1 MWSSTASNT
10 RAGGAEVFYE
20 WVYPLHHI
28 EGLGAL
34 NVFRYIT
41 FRAAYAAITALLV
54 CFVLGPPMIEWLR
67 RLRLGQKIR
76 AEGPQAHLAK
86 AGTPTMGGLLIVTAI
101 VVPTLLWGNF
111 HSRPVWIALGATVWL
126 GALGFLDDYLRVVKG
141 LPKGL
146 LGRYKLAGQIVCGAA
161 IGLALVLW
169 PETEISPS
177 LTYVPF
183 MKYRFVEFGI
193 LFVPFVI
200 FIITATSNAV
210 NLTDG
215 LDGLAS
221 GLVAIAAV
229 AFAGMCYLSGHL
241 KFSEYLNISYLRYAG
256 ELTVFCAAVLGASL
270 GFLWYNAHPADVFMG
285 YTGSLALG
293 GALGTVAVL
302 IKREFWLAL
311 VGGVFVAETLSVMI
325 QVVSFRIWG
334 RRVFR
339 MSPLHHHFE
348 LSGWAES
355 RVVLRFYIVGALL
368 ALLSLSTFK
377 LQ

>member
-1 MWSSTASNT
+1 M
-10 RAGGAEVFYE
+10 FYE
-20 WVYPLHHI
+20 WVYPLHTTD
-28 EGLGAL
+28 GLGAL

-67 RLRLGQKIR
+67 RVGLGQRIR
-76 AEGPQAHLAK
+76 AEGPQAHLTK

-101 VVPTLLWGNF
+101 AVPTLLWGNF

-126 GALGFLDDYLRVVKG
+126 GALGFLDDYLRVVRG
-141 LPKGL
+141 FPKGL

-161 IGLALVLW
+161 IALILVLW
-169 PETEISPS
+169 PEKGLSP
-177 LTYVPF
+177 TWTHVPF
-183 MKYRFVEFGI
+183 VKFRFVDFGL

-200 FIITATSNAV
+200 FIITASSNSV

-221 GLVAIAAV
+221 GLVAIAAI
-229 AFAGMCYLSGHL
+229 AFAGMCYLSGHVR
-241 KFSEYLNISYLRYAG
+241 FSEYLNISHLRYAG

-270 GFLWYNAHPADVFMG
+270 GFLWYNCHPADVFMG
-285 YTGSLALG
+285 DTGSLALG

-325 QVVSFRIWG
+325 QVVSFKLSG

>member
-169 PETEISPS
+169 PETGISPS

-285 YTGSLALG
+285 DTGSLALG

>member
-1 MWSSTASNT
+1 M
-10 RAGGAEVFYE
+10 FYE
-20 WVYPLHHI
+20 WVYPLHTM
-28 EGLGAL
+28 EGLSAL

-76 AEGPQAHLAK
+76 DEGPQAHHAK
-86 AGTPTMGGLLIVTAI
+86 AGTPTMGGLLIVAAI

-111 HSRPVWIALGATVWL
+111 HSRPVWIAVFATVWL

-141 LPKGL
+141 FPKGL
-146 LGRYKLAGQIVCGAA
+146 LGRYKLVGQIMAGAL

-169 PETEISPS
+169 PEGGLSP
-177 LTYVPF
+177 TVTHVPF
-183 MKYRFVEFGI
+183 LKFRFVDFGI

-200 FIITATSNAV
+200 LVITASSNAV

-229 AFAGMCYLSGHL
+229 AFAGMCYLSGHV
-241 KFSEYLNISYLRYAG
+241 KFSDYLNISHLRYAG
-256 ELTVFCAAVLGASL
+256 ELTVFCAAVLGAAL
-270 GFLWYNAHPADVFMG
+270 GFLWYNCHPADLFMG
-285 YTGSLALG
+285 DTGSLALG
-293 GALGTVAVL
+293 GALGTIAVL
-302 IKREFWLAL
+302 IKREFWLVM

-325 QVVSFRIWG
+325 QVVSFKLWG
-334 RRVFR
+334 RRVFK

-348 LSGWAES
+348 LKGWAES